1 MESLCLFMFIA
12 LIMLIIF
19 FVIAI
24 MKIADISK
32 EIRRAVDELIVHTKH
47 TNNPQKP
54 VRKDK
59 HDSNVKCPVCGHFL
73 FKYDSFCGKCGQKID
88 WGDDWSD
95 EE

>member
-24 MKIADISK
+24 MKIADMSK

-54 VRKDK
+54 VRNSKNCGDRR
-59 HDSNVKCPVCGHFL
+59 CPVCDHFL
-73 FKYDSFCGKCGQKID
+73 FKYDSFCGNCGQQI
-88 WGDDWSD
+88 DWSD